1 MTLSPLPMTRY
12 AFLKRWAPTS
22 SAISRFI
29 PVRGMKVLRARL
41 SRLGEYDDQC
51 HYLPRCIEKI
61 IDVGIRTIDIS
72 TIVEIML
79 RLGLP
84 DEKMHQVTAKYVKDL
99 IALTREI
106 NHLNHNNES
115 MRREMETV
123 VQTVDEGIITLD
135 AHDNVLVFNAAAD
148 STIIMERGL
157 RSRFP
162 RSD

>member
-1 MTLSPLPMTRY
+1 MTLSPLPMTRC
-12 AFLKRWAPTS
+12 AFLKRWASTS
-22 SAISRFI
+22 SAISRFT
-29 PVRGMKVLRARL
+29 PVRRMMVLRARL
-41 SRLGEYDDQC
+41 SRLANTTINVTICRGA
-51 HYLPRCIEKI
+51 LKKI

-106 NHLNHNNES
+106 NHLNHNNKS

-135 AHDNVLVFNAAAD
+135 ARDNVLVFNAAAD
-148 STIIMERGL
+148 SAIIMERGL

>member
-1 MTLSPLPMTRY
+1 
-12 AFLKRWAPTS
+12 
-22 SAISRFI
+22 
-29 PVRGMKVLRARL
+29 MKVLRARL

-115 MRREMETV
+115 RHREMETV

-135 AHDNVLVFNAAAD
+135 ARDNVLVFNAAAD